1 MMGTMKDAFTS
12 KKFLAT
18 VIGAVVI
25 ALATSLGLS
34 EDQATKV
41 AALICTYVIGQSVAD
56 SGKEKAKLELEAK
69 VADKS
74 PAEKAAVIE
83 AELG

>member
-1 MMGTMKDAFTS
+1 MIDTLKDAFTS

-25 ALATSLGLS
+25 TLASALGLS

-41 AALICTYVIGQSVAD
+41 AAMICAFVLGQSVAD
-56 SGKEKAKLELEAK
+56 VG
-69 VADKS
+69 
-74 PAEKAAVIE
+74 
-83 AELG
+83 

>member
-1 MMGTMKDAFTS
+1 MMNTLKDAFTS

-25 ALATSLGLS
+25 TLASALGLS

-41 AALICTYVIGQSVAD
+41 AAMICAYVLGQSVAD
-56 SGKEKAKLELEAK
+56 VGKEKAK
-69 VADKS
+69 
-74 PAEKAAVIE
+74 IE
-83 AELG
+83 AELADRAPSEKAAAIEAEL